1 MVIYLDDMLLISE
14 KLEEL
19 LMGKDPITFLL
30 TQLGSVI
37 NLKKSIVGP
46 VQQIEFLDL
55 EIDYLEIKLFLPQ
68 RAEEIV

>member
-14 KLEEL
+14 KPEEL
-19 LMGKDPITFLL
+19 LMGKDAITFLL

-37 NLKKSIVGP
+37 NLKKSIVVP

-55 EIDYLEIKLFLPQ
+55 KIDYLEIKLFLPQ
-68 RAEEIV
+68 RVEEIV

>member
-19 LMGKDPITFLL
+19 LMGKDAITFLL

-37 NLKKSIVGP
+37 NLKKSIVVP

-55 EIDYLEIKLFLPQ
+55 KIDYLEIKLFLPQ
-68 RAEEIV
+68 RVEEIV

>member
-1 MVIYLDDMLLISE
+1 MLLISE

-19 LMGKDPITFLL
+19 LMGKDAITFLL

-37 NLKKSIVGP
+37 NLKKSIVAP

-55 EIDYLEIKLFLPQ
+55 KIDYLKIKLFLPQ
-68 RAEEIV
+68 RVEEIV